1 MFMLA
6 VGYGYL
12 LYTPFLE
19 KWIYTPVYMA
29 VDSSNFDVAQ
39 IPFPAITI
47 CSNNKI
53 VDRQLE
59 SVLLT
64 QPWKGLAKKDPNFS
78 YNFKQALTAIV
89 ILPGALPPAGP
100 CACSALRGALPPASP
115 RHRWARARAAGHCH
129 QRCPATGA
137 SAAQPRRPT
146 WSRPIAMSCRTG
158 AAAGPRTWAQQFLAA
173 DAEGVAED
181 SEWLKILRRRLK
193 IPNSWLQIPRGWLK
207 IPRGVAQ
214 DSEGAPQDS
223 EGVAQ
228 DSEGVAQD
236 SEGVAHDSEGMT
248 QESEGVA

>member
-29 VDSSNFDVAQ
+29 VDSSIFDVAQ

-64 QPWKGLAKKDPNFS
+64 QPWKGLAKKDPKFS

-89 ILPGALPPAGP
+89 MAREDPPMLNNLDDKTVAVLNKYQNSLPEVLKKVCFQLIATN
-100 CACSALRGALPPASP
+100 AC
-115 RHRWARARAAGHCH
+115 
-129 QRCPATGA
+129 T
-137 SAAQPRRPT
+137 
-146 WSRPIAMSCRTG
+146 
-158 AAAGPRTWAQQFLAA
+158 
-173 DAEGVAED
+173 
-181 SEWLKILRRRLK
+181 
-193 IPNSWLQIPRGWLK
+193 
-207 IPRGVAQ
+207 
-214 DSEGAPQDS
+214 
-223 EGVAQ
+223 
-228 DSEGVAQD
+228 
-236 SEGVAHDSEGMT
+236 
-248 QESEGVA
+248 